1 MSKVGFV
8 CLLLCILLSL
18 LLHGGSA
25 ARVFAENH
33 GNKAGFPVPDNKAAT
48 MIKPEKVEGNKNVK
62 AEEENITYGREL
74 IFNVDYHGATTHP
87 PAPPGTGH
95 RN

>member
-33 GNKAGFPVPDNKAAT
+33 GNKGFPVPDNKAAT

>member
-8 CLLLCILLSL
+8 CLLICILLSL
-18 LLHGGSA
+18 LLHGSSA
-25 ARVFAENH
+25 SRGFPDNH
-33 GNKAGFPVPDNKAAT
+33 GNKGLAAPEYKAT
-48 MIKPEKVEGNKNVK
+48 MMIKAEEVEEKTNVK
-62 AEEENITYGREL
+62 AEKENIIDGREL

-87 PAPPGTGH
+87 PTPPGSGH